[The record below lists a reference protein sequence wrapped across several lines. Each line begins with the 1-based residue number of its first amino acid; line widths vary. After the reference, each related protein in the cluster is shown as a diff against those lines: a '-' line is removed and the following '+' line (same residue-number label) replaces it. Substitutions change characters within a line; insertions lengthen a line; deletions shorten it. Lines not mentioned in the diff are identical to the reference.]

1 MSGCL
6 QEKAEKTTPSIS
18 SPTFPYLDTKRL
30 SEPEKRMLFDKLTT
44 DYESIVSAFCKLC
57 MALSK
62 SPALKDEIE
71 NIKLFLSA
79 SAIFSKEE
87 KMKLLS
93 SKTMTEVLM
102 ILQLRVSFFNH
113 QTIKLVVNEFG
124 SSDDKH
130 KMQKYLQ
137 EFKSYCEH
145 DVFEVPH
152 SVFHP
157 GHTEDREHS
166 KYFAL
171 KYSDSEEDPIKL
183 QKITKICSRIAKT
196 LHINSWALS
205 LVSIEKGCIVVT
217 FAIPIAIATN
227 VLPISEGQL
236 TELSRYGLGAIDD
249 RALEEFSNTTDD
261 TILKLDRENSTKHE
275 LYKAEVDN
283 EEEATDVTWE
293 SGYGTGEAV
302 LQEWIGE
309 GHQSTLSTDSDL
321 VSIKDWHLYTPLL
334 TLSEKDSGPYESL
347 YIVKSNQL
355 VSSDA
360 FQQQMG
366 MRYAF
371 RTQTF
376 HWLHEN
382 LESSESCYVSK
393 TTLYDHYRRHCT
405 ALSMEPVTI
414 AVFGKL
420 IHSLFTRMTTKRLGT
435 R

>member
-1 MSGCL
+1 MCLYCQKCTLEDLFMSGCL

-113 QTIKLVVNEFG
+113 QTIELVVNEFG

-275 LYKAEVDN
+275 LYKAGISNVQN
-283 EEEATDVTWE
+283 ACNI
-293 SGYGTGEAV
+293 YNF
-302 LQEWIGE
+302 
-309 GHQSTLSTDSDL
+309 
-321 VSIKDWHLYTPLL
+321 
-334 TLSEKDSGPYESL
+334 
-347 YIVKSNQL
+347 YIVRS
-355 VSSDA
+355 
-360 FQQQMG
+360 
-366 MRYAF
+366 
-371 RTQTF
+371 
-376 HWLHEN
+376 
-382 LESSESCYVSK
+382 
-393 TTLYDHYRRHCT
+393 
-405 ALSMEPVTI
+405 
-414 AVFGKL
+414 
-420 IHSLFTRMTTKRLGT
+420 
-435 R
+435 